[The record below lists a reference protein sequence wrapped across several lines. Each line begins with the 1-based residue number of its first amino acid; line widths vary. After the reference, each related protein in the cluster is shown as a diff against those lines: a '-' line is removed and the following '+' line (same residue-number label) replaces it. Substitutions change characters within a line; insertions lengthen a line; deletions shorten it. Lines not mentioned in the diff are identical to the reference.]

1 MSKRTTAESALAV
14 NRDVW
19 TGMFRWLRKKGAV
32 RKYPDEIVVVWLLG
46 YARTRHRVKRV
57 LDVGCG
63 FSQSAGVFLDQGF
76 QYWGVDVTR
85 AGLLSE
91 KQLKKMGWAGRVH
104 LSLFE
109 PPQLTF
115 PDRMFSHVIS
125 MEALHLNS
133 TPEAMRTIISELHR
147 VLKPQGRFMATVVRP
162 DCWFV
167 APKCA
172 DRLTSETVRV
182 NENQPEEE
190 KVGATYFV
198 FHDERHIREYFSPF
212 ARCWIGQYTRVF
224 GEENH
229 KYLSYWIIS
238 AEK

>member
-1 MSKRTTAESALAV
+1 MPKHATVESPLAV
-14 NRDVW
+14 NSDVW
-19 TGMFRWLRKKGAV
+19 AGMFRWLRKKGAV
-32 RKYPDEIVVVWLLG
+32 RKYPDEIVVAWLLG

-91 KQLKKMGWAGRVH
+91 KQLKKKGWAGRVH

-133 TPEAMRTIISELHR
+133 TSEAMRTIISEVHR
-147 VLKPQGRFMATVVRP
+147 VLKPGGRFLATVVRP
-162 DCWFV
+162 DYWFIDQGYV
-167 APKCA
+167 DWLSP
-172 DRLTSETVRV
+172 EVIRV
-182 NENQPEEE
+182 NERHIE
-190 KVGATYFV
+190 KERIGATYFV
-198 FHDERHIREYFSPF
+198 FQDETHIRQYFSPF